1 MLLKD
6 KNIILGVTGGISA
19 YKALELTRLLV
30 KKGAS
35 VWPVMT
41 RAAREFIT
49 PLSLQTLARNPVSVD
64 LFTTHLKSATG
75 TFDLPPEGGGWGV
88 GHIEL
93 AEKADIVV
101 VAPATANI
109 LGKVAS
115 GIADDLLSTIIMATR
130 APLLFAPAMNA
141 NMYENRIVQD
151 NIKRLKGL
159 GYCFVG
165 PEEGE
170 LACGYE
176 GKGRLAPVEDILDAA
191 EECLSPKDLKGQKVL
206 VSAGPTREA
215 IDPVRF
221 ISNPSSGRMG
231 YALARSARRR
241 GAEVVLVSGP
251 SYLRP
256 PRGVALTRVATAEEM
271 YEVAM
276 RHYPQST
283 VVIMASAVSDYRPR
297 VTRSRKVKKEDVS
310 LTIEL
315 ERTQD
320 ILKEMGDKKRGQF
333 LVGFALETDELLAN
347 AERKL
352 KEKNLDIIVANDPKG
367 FDAETS
373 QVTIIERDGG
383 MEELPPLLKEEIAE
397 MVLDKVVKRLRGKGG
412 S

>member
-6 KNIILGVTGGISA
+6 KNIILGITGGISA
-19 YKALELTRLLV
+19 YKALELTRLMI
-30 KKGAS
+30 KKGANI
-35 VWPVMT
+35 WPVMT
-41 RAAREFIT
+41 RASREFIT
-49 PLSLQTLARNPVSVD
+49 PLSLQTLARNPVLTN
-64 LFTTHLKSATG
+64 LFDIGQEARIS
-75 TFDLPPEGGGWGV
+75 
-88 GHIEL
+88 HIEL
-93 AEKADIVV
+93 DEKADIVV

-109 LGKVAS
+109 LGKVAA
-115 GIADDLLSTIIMATR
+115 GIADDLLSTIIMATK
-130 APLLFAPAMNA
+130 APILFAPAMNA
-141 NMYENRIVQD
+141 NMYENPVVEA

-176 GKGRLAPVEDILDAA
+176 GKGRLAPIEDILDAV
-191 EECLSPKDLKGQKVL
+191 EDCLSPKDLKGQKVL

-231 YALARSARRR
+231 YALARVARRR

-251 SYLRP
+251 SSLRP
-256 PRGVALTRVATAEEM
+256 PRGVALTRVTTAEEM

-283 VVIMASAVSDYRPR
+283 VVIMAAAVSDYRPR
-297 VTRSRKVKKEDVS
+297 VTQRKKIKKEEAS

-333 LVGFALETDELLAN
+333 LVGFALETDETLAN

-352 KEKNLDIIVANDPKG
+352 KEKNLDIMVANDPKG
-367 FDAETS
+367 FDAEAS
-373 QVTIIERDGG
+373 QVTIMDRAGG
-383 MEELPPLLKEEIAE
+383 MEELPLLLKEEIAE
-397 MVLDKVVKRLRGKGG
+397 RVLDKVVEGLRGRR
-412 S
+412 

>member
-1 MLLKD
+1 MGLKILNG
-6 KNIILGVTGGISA
+6 KNIILGVTGGIAA
-19 YKALELTRLLV
+19 YKALELTRLFV
-30 KKGAS
+30 KNGAS

-49 PLSLQTLARNPVSVD
+49 PLSLQTLARNPVSIG
-64 LFTTHLKSATG
+64 LF
-75 TFDLPPEGGGWGV
+75 DV
-88 GHIEL
+88 GQEARASHIEL

-101 VAPATANI
+101 IAPATANI
-109 LGKVAS
+109 LGKVAG
-115 GIADDLLSTIIMATR
+115 GIADDLLSTIIMATK
-130 APLLFAPAMNA
+130 APTLFAPAMNT

-151 NIKRLKGL
+151 NIKKLKGL
-159 GYCFVG
+159 GYCFIG
-165 PEEGE
+165 PGEGE

-176 GKGRLAPVEDILDAA
+176 GKGRLAPVEDILDAI
-191 EECLSPKDLKGQKVL
+191 EDCISPKDLKGQKVL
-206 VSAGPTREA
+206 VSAGPTREF

-251 SYLRP
+251 SYLRL
-256 PRGVALTRVATAEEM
+256 PRGVALTRVTTAEEM

-297 VTRSRKVKKEDVS
+297 VTQRRKVKKEDVS

-320 ILKEMGDKKRGQF
+320 ILKEMGDKKRGQL
-333 LVGFALETDELLAN
+333 LVGFALETDETLAN

-373 QVTIIERDGG
+373 QVTIIDRDGG
-383 MEELPPLLKEEIAE
+383 MEELPILLKEEIAE
-397 MVLDKVVKRLRGKGG
+397 RVLDKVVNGLRGKGVPP
-412 S
+412 